1 MACPCQKMQK
11 QSQPAGLAGATQ
23 TFLMTRTSWLM
34 RPLEVSRPFW
44 WPGVEG
50 VRVEFGRFPVVLKEA
65 PRYLP
70 KVAPLEMD

>member
-1 MACPCQKMQK
+1 
-11 QSQPAGLAGATQ
+11 
-23 TFLMTRTSWLM
+23 M

>member
-1 MACPCQKMQK
+1 
-11 QSQPAGLAGATQ
+11 
-23 TFLMTRTSWLM
+23 M
-34 RPLEVSRPFW
+34 RPPEVSRLLW
-44 WPGVEG
+44 WPAVEG